1 MKTKNKNKKPTETRE
16 IYQTI
21 ERICSSKF
29 TSYAVLCLMAYSF
42 AKADTAFLG
51 MMKQAYAQVGLID
64 TYVREEPV
72 RTPLNITSEI
82 RLTTTSGS

>member
-1 MKTKNKNKKPTETRE
+1 MKTKKQNKKANEARE
-16 IYQTI
+16 FYQTV

-51 MMKQAYAQVGLID
+51 MMRQAYAQAGLID

-72 RTPLNITSEI
+72 RTPLNLTSEI